1 MSNVGDF
8 AQQNPIVYLDVA
20 DVELWH
26 GLCVKGAVCV
36 ADWGIVMCAA
46 HCLLCK
52 RIALHC

>member
-36 ADWGIVMCAA
+36 ADWGIDHTIVA
-46 HCLLCK
+46 
-52 RIALHC
+52 